1 MYKAL
6 LVIKNLILT
15 YFLMVIRLK
24 KITII
29 IICFFSIISLTNTT
43 VKANNYYCRS
53 YIVMDYNSDQIMEN
67 KDMHLV
73 RSVASISKI
82 MTAIVAIENSS
93 LDTYV
98 EVNEDILTAYGSSIY
113 LKIGE
118 VVTMKD
124 LLYGLMLRSGNDAA
138 VTIAKGVS
146 GSIKSFVDLMNKKA
160 REIGMINTT
169 FNNPSG
175 LDIDDEGNL
184 STSYDMALLMKYSLN
199 NAIFRE
205 ITSTKEYRST
215 SHGTWL
221 NKNKL
226 LRQYEYTSGGKTGF
240 TTKAR
245 RTLVTS
251 AKKDDMELIIVT
263 LDCGGDFSFHKEL
276 YEKYFNS
283 HKTFKLLTKGSNLF
297 EDYEL
302 ICESN
307 ISVTLSKENI
317 DDNKIIYKIK
327 NDSAQVILKQ
337 KNKENKFIGK
347 CKAAKIENKTKKK
360 SWFKKLFK

>member
-1 MYKAL
+1 MVILLKKLIILFTCLVLVMGLSQNKVKAL
-6 LVIKNLILT
+6 E
-15 YFLMVIRLK
+15 
-24 KITII
+24 
-29 IICFFSIISLTNTT
+29 
-43 VKANNYYCRS
+43 YYARS
-53 YIVMDYNSDQIMEN
+53 YVVMDYNTGQVLESKEMN
-67 KDMHLV
+67 LT

-98 EVNEDILTAYGSSIY
+98 EVNNDILKAYGSSIY

-138 VTIAKGVS
+138 VTIARGVS
-146 GSIKSFVDLMNKKA
+146 GSIEAFVELMNNKA
-160 REIGMINTT
+160 KEIGMNNST

-184 STSYDMALLMKYSLN
+184 STSYDMALLMQYALN
-199 NAIFRE
+199 NETFRE

-215 SHGTWL
+215 GHGTWL

-226 LRQYEYTSGGKTGF
+226 LRLYENTSGGKTGF

-251 AKKDDMELIIVT
+251 AKKGDMELIVVT
-263 LDCGGDFSFHKEL
+263 LDCGGDFAMHKEL
-276 YEKYFNS
+276 YEKYFNNY
-283 HKTFKLLTKGSNLF
+283 KTFKLLKEGSNMF

-302 ICESN
+302 ICDSN
-307 ISVTLSKENI
+307 INI
-317 DDNKIIYKIK
+317 TVHKDKIGYSKIIYKIA
-327 NDSAQVILKQ
+327 NDSAEIVLNQNGEESIISKCSAQ
-337 KNKENKFIGK
+337 KNIRKY
-347 CKAAKIENKTKKK
+347 KKK
-360 SWFKKLFK
+360 SWFKKIFD